1 MTIQGLSRS
10 TAETRLWGSALGGM
24 LKGHELVLLHG
35 GLGVGKTRFVQGLFA
50 GMNGDPDEIVSP
62 TFTLMNVH
70 GLPGGGRILHYDL
83 YRLESMSR
91 GRMPEIDDELGEAL
105 QVVEWAQYLD
115 PRYRELPE
123 TVSVTIDFA
132 DSDDRAIRIQSTR
145 LDGPGLE
152 RELRSRGIILTEA

>member
-10 TAETRLWGSALGGM
+10 TAETRLWGSALGSM
-24 LKGHELVLLHG
+24 LKGNELVLLHG
-35 GLGVGKTRFVQGLFA
+35 GLGVGKTRFVQGVA
-50 GMNGDPDEIVSP
+50 SGMDGDPDEIVSP

-70 GLPGGGRILHYDL
+70 FMPGGGRLLHYDL

-91 GRMPEIDDELGEAL
+91 GRMPEIDDELGEAV

-115 PRYRELPE
+115 PRYRELPD

-132 DSDDRAIRIQSTR
+132 DEDTRVIRIQFTR
-145 LDGPGLE
+145 LDGPGLDQ
-152 RELRSRGIILTEA
+152 ELRNRGIILTEA